1 MVLDDQNLC
10 IQTSSSFIYGA
21 LPIRGDIYV
30 VGDLDT
36 GELAPPT
43 AARRRRHVKLTAC
56 LCRDPLRLHPGVP
69 AQHGPVAPDHAH
81 AALRPVQA
89 RLRRPPLRQLPPVPP
104 AAPPGNVPAPGL
116 RAPRRSLGS
125 GVLWVGGV
133 LLHTRPGMCLLILD
147 QVLRAFW
154 SFLQWE
160 ITFSRC

>member
-36 GELAPPT
+36 GEWPRPPLPRPPLPRPPSLKVT
-43 AARRRRHVKLTAC
+43 LC
-56 LCRDPLRLHPGVP
+56 LCRNTLRLHPGVP

-89 RLRRPPLRQLPPVPP
+89 RLRRPPLRQLPTVPP
-104 AAPPGNVPAPGL
+104 AASPGNVPAQGL
-116 RAPRRSLGS
+116 RAPRRSVVLGF
-125 GVLWVGGV
+125 GVLWVGGSS
-133 LLHTRPGMCLLILD
+133 LMGLLILD
-147 QVLRAFW
+147 RVLCAFW
-154 SFLQWE
+154 SFLQ
-160 ITFSRC
+160 

>member
-36 GELAPPT
+36 GEWAPPP
-43 AARRRRHVKLTAC
+43 AAARRHVKLTVC
-56 LCRDPLRLHPGVP
+56 VCRNPLRLHPGVP
-69 AQHGPVAPDHAH
+69 AQHGPLAPDHAH

-104 AAPPGNVPAPGL
+104 SAPPGNVPAQSL
-116 RAPRRSLGS
+116 RAPRRSVGFGF
-125 GVLWVGGV
+125 GVLWVGGSSAHASWDV
-133 LLHTRPGMCLLILD
+133 SLD
-147 QVLRAFW
+147 FGPSPLC
-154 SFLQWE
+154 FLE
-160 ITFSRC
+160 LFTMGNNS